1 MMVSGSMYIL
11 RFLLGGPPKFMGIPM
26 GRRDTYEKNL
36 RRYFVEKEWLGER
49 EHQVRSDH
57 TRSLNMNDM
66 GPDDFDDNDR
76 FGDTTNLASESDPGS
91 SDYDSSDA
99 DDSRSAGSCSE
110 DLASKRGEGSA
121 KKLKKGKGKRA
132 KSSKGSDNLQKSKS
146 RRLASPESEEPLED
160 PIWLKVFWIN
170 SIRSKDIRM
179 IVCPLIYVQLW

>member
-1 MMVSGSMYIL
+1 
-11 RFLLGGPPKFMGIPM
+11 MGIPMCM

-66 GPDDFDDNDR
+66 GPDDFDDNDK

-110 DLASKRGEGSA
+110 DLASKRGESSA

-160 PIWLKVFWIN
+160 PIWLKVF
-170 SIRSKDIRM
+170 
-179 IVCPLIYVQLW
+179 